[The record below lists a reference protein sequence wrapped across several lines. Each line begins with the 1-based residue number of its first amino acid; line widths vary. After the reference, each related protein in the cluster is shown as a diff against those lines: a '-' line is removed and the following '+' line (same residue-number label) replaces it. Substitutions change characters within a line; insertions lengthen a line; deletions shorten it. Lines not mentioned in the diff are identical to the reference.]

1 MKTIPLQPRPS
12 RLQVLKAGGVTAPP
26 EEGRRIV
33 PLELLIEDPRNERKV
48 YRNME
53 GLIAT
58 VKAVGIIEPLT
69 VVPHDGG
76 RYMITTGHR
85 RYRAAQAAG
94 LKQVTVIVSDGES
107 ETVRRRKSIISN
119 VQREDIGPVELA
131 EGLRTLLDED
141 EQIKNQRQL
150 AEIIGKTETWIS
162 GILRILDLPVA
173 LQEKLRK
180 SPKQIPYDAAM
191 NISRL
196 TEVVDQQRLID
207 ALLNGA
213 TNQEIRDE
221 INALKGKAVTPT
233 TVKKPKEVFE
243 TSQGATV
250 IVQSLTRNLTST
262 QVANALAEALKEAK
276 HRF

>member
-1 MKTIPLQPRPS
+1 
-12 RLQVLKAGGVTAPP
+12 VLKAGGLSTPP
-26 EEGRRIV
+26 EEGRKIV
-33 PLELLIEDPRNERKV
+33 PLGLLIEDPRNERKV

-69 VVPHDGG
+69 VVPHEGG

-85 RYRAAQAAG
+85 RYRAAKAAG
-94 LKQVTVIVSDGES
+94 LEQVTVIVSDGES

-141 EQIKNQRQL
+141 EQIKSQRQL
-150 AEIIGKTETWIS
+150 ANTIGKTETWIS
-162 GILRILDLPVA
+162 GILRILDLPLP

-180 SPKQIPYDAAM
+180 SPKQVPYDAVM

-196 TEVVDQQRLID
+196 TEVVDQERLIE

-213 TNQEIRDE
+213 TNQEIREE
-221 INALKGKAVTPT
+221 INALKGKAAATT
-233 TVKKPKEVFE
+233 TVKKPKEVFQ
-243 TSQGATV
+243 TTQGATV
-250 IVQSLTRNLTST
+250 IVQSLTENLTSS
-262 QVANALAEALKEAK
+262 QVTTALAEALKEAN
-276 HRF
+276 HRS